1 MKSEIHPNYGYVVFR
16 DRKGGLEFL
25 TRSTM
30 AGDRRVSQTIE
41 WKDGNTYP
49 LYDVEVSSATHPF
62 YTGKRTV
69 LDSAGQVSKFEKRY
83 GKKK

>member
-30 AGDRRVSQTIE
+30 AGDQRVSQTIE
-41 WKDGNTYP
+41 W
-49 LYDVEVSSATHPF
+49 LF
-62 YTGKRTV
+62 
-69 LDSAGQVSKFEKRY
+69 Q
-83 GKKK
+83 